1 MGLGLVVEDESSD
14 MYIGHSEHSL
24 LCNIY
29 DKSSCIGL
37 ICFAR
42 GIDFYHTVSTYQLPL
57 IPHMVVTHDS

>member
-42 GIDFYHTVSTYQLPL
+42 GIDFTILFPHINYHSYL
-57 IPHMVVTHDS
+57 IR